1 MGRTGTL
8 IAIDTL
14 LEQVEKAKMVDV
26 CGVITKMR
34 HQRMKMVQTT
44 VSVKLKITEIYTC
57 HYFSMSFVLQNQFA
71 FIHDVIL
78 ESVTCGDT
86 QINSGDLR
94 FTIAQMRTK
103 QKETGKTGFEI
114 QFEVINYKRLNNTK
128 CVNFSLSSD
137 IESGY
142 S

>member
-1 MGRTGTL
+1 
-8 IAIDTL
+8 
-14 LEQVEKAKMVDV
+14 MVDV

-57 HYFSMSFVLQNQFA
+57 PYVSMSIVLQNQFT

-103 QKETGKTGFEI
+103 QKETCKTGFEI
-114 QFEVINYKRLNNTK
+114 QFEVINHKLLN
-128 CVNFSLSSD
+128 
-137 IESGY
+137 
-142 S
+142 

>member
-1 MGRTGTL
+1 MPF
-8 IAIDTL
+8 
-14 LEQVEKAKMVDV
+14 
-26 CGVITKMR
+26 
-34 HQRMKMVQTT
+34 
-44 VSVKLKITEIYTC
+44 
-57 HYFSMSFVLQNQFA
+57 FSMSVVLQNQFT

>member
-1 MGRTGTL
+1 
-8 IAIDTL
+8 
-14 LEQVEKAKMVDV
+14 MVDV

-44 VSVKLKITEIYTC
+44 VSVKLNITEIII
-57 HYFSMSFVLQNQFA
+57 HMPLFFMSNVLQNQFT

-94 FTIAQMRTK
+94 FTMAQMRTK
-103 QKETGKTGFEI
+103 QKENSKTGFEI
-114 QFEVINYKRLNNTK
+114 QFEVINYKLLNNTK
-128 CVNFSLSSD
+128 CLNF
-137 IESGY
+137 
-142 S
+142 